1 MNFNLDQIGDLNF
14 FRADINSNTSD
25 FNFSW
30 TGSNNTLVGILPL
43 PHAIVMRKYEP
54 NAKTNTWFT
63 TLLFGAIFTHS
74 NRKLPIFEDMKE
86 VRLFNIIPI

>member
-1 MNFNLDQIGDLNF
+1 MGAGLDPANETIM
-14 FRADINSNTSD
+14 IEYI
-25 FNFSW
+25 
-30 TGSNNTLVGILPL
+30 SNNTLVGILPL

-54 NAKTNTWFT
+54 NAKTNIWFT